1 MTKQLRTKI
10 QHHHQGKYNHLVG
23 TNVILSNKYRSHS
36 NRNWHGKASHRQ
48 IGQEWGRAWK
58 VECECQIIAVHE
70 LKDKMILEGVV
81 LQISSSF
88 KPTTKYEEGD
98 RECGPEIEK
107 GSVVNF
113 TMNQCLFSNPSE
125 ICARL

>member
-1 MTKQLRTKI
+1 MTKQLKTKI

-23 TNVILSNKYRSHS
+23 THVILSNKYRTHS
-36 NRNWHGKASHRQ
+36 NRNWKGNADKYGRA
-48 IGQEWGRAWK
+48 WGNAWK

-70 LKDKMILEGVV
+70 LKDGMILEGVV

-88 KPTTKYEEGD
+88 KPTRKYEEGD